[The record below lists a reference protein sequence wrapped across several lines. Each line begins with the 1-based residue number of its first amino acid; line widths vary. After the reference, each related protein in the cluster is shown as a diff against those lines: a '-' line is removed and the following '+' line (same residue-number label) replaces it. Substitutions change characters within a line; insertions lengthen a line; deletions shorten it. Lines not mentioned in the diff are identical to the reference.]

1 MKKDIDSTNICTIFA
16 GSYSNKHHSYLM
28 KTRRVTLTE
37 KEYELIE
44 SIRNYRK
51 SYIFSGPEIVYYIE
65 KLFTELMDGEE

>member
-1 MKKDIDSTNICTIFA
+1 
-16 GSYSNKHHSYLM
+16 M